1 MKKERKDSDKNE
13 KDNKTER
20 RKKNFFMR
28 RNEGIIK
35 VSRGVNFFFL
45 FEEYCNNIEFDIQ

>member
-20 RKKNFFMR
+20 RRKKKFFLMR

-45 FEEYCNNIEFDIQ
+45 F